1 MDSFLDTNVPL
12 AYVFSIEPKNT
23 IAKKIFKLYDKYF
36 WSNNVRQEFE
46 HRFNQ
51 KQTTLSS
58 FFNEL
63 QHNVEKSNT
72 AYFTKREMMQFA
84 DDWDYDSEKQQKDII
99 QAAKNFWKIY
109 LPYTSR
115 PEKMELENKLREFL
129 MDLNSRTYQKANNV
143 PNLFDQEIVR
153 TKKYPKIFA
162 KFAKFKMGECD
173 KEIILDAH
181 DFGINH
187 PIDFITFDD
196 ECNKGASIEGL
207 SFNNV
212 LGRFDFY

>member
-12 AYVFSIEPKNT
+12 TYVFSIEPKNT
-23 IAKKIFKLYDKYF
+23 IAKKIFKLYNKYF

-46 HRFNQ
+46 HRFDQ

-58 FFNEL
+58 FFNDL
-63 QHNVEKSNT
+63 KHNVKKSNT
-72 AYFTKREMMQFA
+72 TYFTKHEMIQFA
-84 DDWDYDSEKQQKDII
+84 NDWDYDSEKQQKDII
-99 QAAKNFWKIY
+99 QAAKNFWNIY
-109 LPYTSR
+109 LPYTPQ
-115 PEKMELENKLREFL
+115 PEKMELENKLKEFL

-143 PNLFDQEIVR
+143 PNLFNQEIVR
-153 TKKYPKIFA
+153 TKDYPKI
-162 KFAKFKMGECD
+162 FAKFKMGECD

-196 ECNKGASIEGL
+196 ECKKGASIDEL

>member
-46 HRFNQ
+46 HRFDQ

-58 FFNEL
+58 FFNDL
-63 QHNVEKSNT
+63 KRNVEKSNT
-72 AYFTKREMMQFA
+72 TYFTKREMMQFA
-84 DDWDYDSEKQQKDII
+84 HAWDYDSEKQQKDII
-99 QAAKNFWKIY
+99 QAAKNFWNIY
-109 LPYTSR
+109 LPYTPR
-115 PEKMELENKLREFL
+115 PEKRELENKLREFL

-143 PNLFDQEIVR
+143 PNLFNQEIVR
-153 TKKYPKIFA
+153 TKDYPKIFA

-181 DFGINH
+181 DFGFNH

-196 ECNKGASIEGL
+196 ECKKGALIDEL